1 MTNQSA
7 INREHRVIDMA
18 MRYAIENRDKDGIMD
33 VIQHVKYRMR
43 ETIEPVW
50 INETEN
56 DKE

>member
-1 MTNQSA
+1 MDDVA
-7 INREHRVIDMA
+7 RELRVIDMA
-18 MRYAIENRDKDGIMD
+18 LRYAIDNRDKDGIRD

-50 INETEN
+50 INEPEN